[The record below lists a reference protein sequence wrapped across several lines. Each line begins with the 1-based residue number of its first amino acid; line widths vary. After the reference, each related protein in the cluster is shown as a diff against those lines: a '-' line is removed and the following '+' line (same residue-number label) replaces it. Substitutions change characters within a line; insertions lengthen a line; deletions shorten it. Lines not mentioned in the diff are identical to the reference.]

1 MDKQGLQLDK
11 PSFLEGQPT
20 GWVGGELIHLLYG
33 GLIPDSLGLQAPV
46 PTPAAFSGRSCKRV
60 RPVMRMMGV
69 LGKVSIRTRFT
80 WTEIKKKV
88 PKNEKTIIHVNLGR
102 EVYASLKNVL

>member
-46 PTPAAFSGRSCKRV
+46 PTPAAFLGEKLQKGSSGDENDG
-60 RPVMRMMGV
+60 RPWE
-69 LGKVSIRTRFT
+69 S
-80 WTEIKKKV
+80 E
-88 PKNEKTIIHVNLGR
+88 H
-102 EVYASLKNVL
+102 